1 MSFSARDP
9 ELESEQTNFSSCLAK
24 NIMLSWLLFL
34 MKMRTTNYKFA
45 DAISIGLIHVRTN
58 VQLNALKSAVYKP
71 VFSPFEHM
79 STYRR

>member
-1 MSFSARDP
+1 
-9 ELESEQTNFSSCLAK
+9 
-24 NIMLSWLLFL
+24 
-34 MKMRTTNYKFA
+34 MRTTNYKFA

-71 VFSPFEHM
+71 VFSPLEHM